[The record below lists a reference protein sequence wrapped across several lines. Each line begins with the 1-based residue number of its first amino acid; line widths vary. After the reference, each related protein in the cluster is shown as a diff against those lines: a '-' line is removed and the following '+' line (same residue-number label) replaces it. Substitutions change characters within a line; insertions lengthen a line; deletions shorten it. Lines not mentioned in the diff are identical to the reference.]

1 MRIIEQAQ
9 TQKTQATRQA
19 SLQLNV
25 IFTGQSATRAA
36 LKKAGQLAGG
46 LDALIRVIVLK
57 AVPYPL
63 PIDTPPV
70 AMRFD
75 RERMLAFVSE
85 NSDDPS
91 VLMCYCR
98 DEADALLYLLE
109 TNPPSLRSNSI
120 VVIAGKK
127 RRWLPTKEQVI
138 AGKLEEAGHR
148 VVFVDSG
155 GNHA

>member
-1 MRIIEQAQ
+1 MRIIEQ
-9 TQKTQATRQA
+9 TQPPKTQAARQT
-19 SLQLNV
+19 SLHLSV

-36 LKKAGQLAGG
+36 LRKAAQLAGG
-46 LDALIRVIVLK
+46 LDALVRVIVLK

-85 NSDDPS
+85 NSDDAS

-98 DEADALLYLLE
+98 DEVDALLYLLQI
-109 TNPPSLRSNSI
+109 NLHLFRSKSI
-120 VVIAGKK
+120 VVIGGKK
-127 RRWLPTKEQVI
+127 RRWLPTKEQLI
-138 AGKLEEAGHR
+138 ARKLEEAGHR

>member
-1 MRIIEQAQ
+1 MRIIEQTQ
-9 TQKTQATRQA
+9 TPKTQAARQTA
-19 SLQLNV
+19 LHLSV

-36 LKKAGQLAGG
+36 LRKAAQLAGG
-46 LDALIRVIVLK
+46 LDALVRVIVLK

-75 RERMLAFVSE
+75 RERMLTFVSE
-85 NSDDPS
+85 NSDDAS

-98 DEADALLYLLE
+98 DEVDALLYLLQI
-109 TNPPSLRSNSI
+109 NLHLLRSNSI
-120 VVIAGKK
+120 IVIAGKK
-127 RRWLPTKEQVI
+127 RRWLPTKEQLI
-138 AGKLEEAGHR
+138 ASKLQEAGHR